1 MHGNPLLARIRTV
14 DANHLK
20 TCKEVNPMTQTTTPL
35 KFTGFSTERCIRILR
50 DGEAPA
56 LFPVDSRQ
64 VEAVLALAADA
75 DSLRRQHLYLI
86 ETETPDGETFVMV
99 DHCDGEVY
107 LQADAGMDMDCAIST
122 GEFAGVC
129 WRVLGFVE
137 GSKDTSVEL
146 AVGSARSASE
156 ICEGLRMLLEPTRVA
171 VAMHGGTVEATVA
184 NRPAEVILLE
194 GAPDDVAAAKKD
206 GLALVTDAQ
215 GGTIAAEYVVTRSR
229 ADIDTHKTG
238 LYWSQ
243 LAY

>member
-1 MHGNPLLARIRTV
+1 
-14 DANHLK
+14 
-20 TCKEVNPMTQTTTPL
+20 MTQTTNPL
-35 KFTGFSTERCIRILR
+35 NFTSFSTERCIRVLR
-50 DGEAPA
+50 DGEAPT

-86 ETETPDGETFVMV
+86 ETETRDGETFVMV

-107 LQADAGMDMDCAIST
+107 LQADAGMDMDCVVST

-137 GSKDTSVEL
+137 GREEAPVEM

-206 GLALVTDAQ
+206 GFLVITDAQ
-215 GGTIAAEYVVTRSR
+215 GDTIAAEYVVTRSR
-229 ADIDTHKTG
+229 AVIDAHKTG

-243 LAY
+243 LAD